1 MRGQWR
7 VWAAGA
13 AQWRVE
19 SGEWKTPE
27 VGGLIRRSR
36 LTTRFNGAGGQEV
49 ESGEQDCRRGT
60 ARRENPGARN
70 IVRRYN
76 GRMAGISLGIIGAGN
91 LGGALAEGA
100 LKAGAA
106 DRVLA
111 ADVSSER
118 LEELSAALGGR
129 FAAVSA
135 EDAAAA
141 DLVVIAVKP
150 HIAPSVVSSIGASL
164 RPGAVVVSVAAG
176 VPLARIEA
184 ALGAG
189 RPVVR
194 AMPNLAMV
202 VGESATALCANAHV
216 SEEQMELAE
225 SIFAAVG
232 SVARVEEPQMHAVT
246 ALSGS
251 GPAYVCLLIEALA
264 AGGVNRGLQPA
275 VAQALAC
282 QTLLG
287 AAKLV
292 RDKGLH
298 PAALRDRV
306 TTPAGTTIAGL
317 HQLELHGVRAA
328 LMDAVEAAAQRS
340 QELASAATTQG

>member
-1 MRGQWR
+1 M
-7 VWAAGA
+7 
-13 AQWRVE
+13 
-19 SGEWKTPE
+19 K
-27 VGGLIRRSR
+27 
-36 LTTRFNGAGGQEV
+36 
-49 ESGEQDCRRGT
+49 SGEQDCRRRT
-60 ARRENPGARN
+60 ARRENPGVRN

-76 GRMAGISLGIIGAGN
+76 GRMADISLGIIGVGN

-106 DRVLA
+106 ARVLA
-111 ADVSSER
+111 CDVSSER
-118 LEELSAALGGR
+118 LAELSHALGER
-129 FAAVSA
+129 FAACSA
-135 EDAAAA
+135 EDAAAGA

-150 HIAPSVVSSIGASL
+150 HIVSDAVARIAAAL
-164 RPGAVVVSVAAG
+164 PPGAVVVSVAAG
-176 VPLARIEA
+176 VPIARLEA

-189 RPVVR
+189 RPIVR

-216 SEEQMELAE
+216 SEEQMGLAE

-264 AGGVNRGLQPA
+264 AGGVNGGLQPA
-275 VAQALAC
+275 AAQALAC

-306 TTPAGTTIAGL
+306 TTPAGTTIAGV

-340 QELASAATTQG
+340 RELADAACGPAAR

>member
-1 MRGQWR
+1 
-7 VWAAGA
+7 
-13 AQWRVE
+13 
-19 SGEWKTPE
+19 
-27 VGGLIRRSR
+27 
-36 LTTRFNGAGGQEV
+36 
-49 ESGEQDCRRGT
+49 
-60 ARRENPGARN
+60 
-70 IVRRYN
+70 
-76 GRMAGISLGIIGAGN
+76 MADISLGIIGVGN

-106 DRVLA
+106 GRVFA

-118 LEELSAALGGR
+118 LEELANALDSR
-129 FAAVSA
+129 FVAGSA

-141 DLVVIAVKP
+141 DLVVVAVKP
-150 HIAPSVVSSIGASL
+150 HIAPSVVSRIGAAL
-164 RPGAVVVSVAAG
+164 QPGAVLVSVAAG
-176 VPLARIEA
+176 VPIARIEA
-184 ALGAG
+184 DLGAG
-189 RPVVR
+189 RPVIR

-202 VGESATALCANAHV
+202 VGESATALCAGAHV
-216 SEEQMELAE
+216 SEEQMELTE

-232 SVARVEEPQMHAVT
+232 SVVRVEEPQMHAVT

-264 AGGVNRGLQPA
+264 AGGVNCGLHPD

-287 AAKLV
+287 ASKLV
-292 RDKGLH
+292 REEGLH
-298 PAALRDRV
+298 PAALKDRV

-340 QELASAATTQG
+340 LELASAAPAAKG